1 MFLMVTPSQALT
13 PGIFSPKNC
22 LHGSSKFFI
31 CSMSIYNEE
40 EILHYNGK
48 NVFCLFRT
56 EEVCSHQ
63 YRRLKGGRWVGF
75 ISGLPSQT
83 LNEGL
88 LRASSIFAGKMYAI
102 ELIESKCELNNYCIL
117 WLPKCIAGPQIKY
130 CTCKCAMV
138 ADIQLRLYQ
147 ALVRAK

>member
-31 CSMSIYNEE
+31 CSISIYNDE

-56 EEVCSHQ
+56 EEECSHQ
-63 YRRLKGGRWVGF
+63 YRRLKGGRRVGF

-102 ELIESKCELNNYCIL
+102 ELESKCELNNYCICTMTSKVYCR
-117 WLPKCIAGPQIKY
+117 PSNQI
-130 CTCKCAMV
+130 
-138 ADIQLRLYQ
+138 LYM
-147 ALVRAK
+147 